1 MLKGYNNLRGSFDIQ
16 KVVNNDFF
24 LYLKTEGFR
33 FRALPAEA
41 SAKAG
46 SGLCQPKPRRR
57 LVPGLADFW
66 NLKLASPTEAFFGHR
81 SFSEGGGEGGK
92 LETWNVLI

>member
-1 MLKGYNNLRGSFDIQ
+1 MLKGYKNLRGSFDIQ

-57 LVPGLADFW
+57 LVPGF
-66 NLKLASPTEAFFGHR
+66 ASR
-81 SFSEGGGEGGK
+81 SLGEGWFRVPGPLK
-92 LETWNVLI
+92 P